1 MRRRLLFT
9 LIAGSAL
16 FAAALPATVMAHSH
30 HGRRTHHRVVRHG
43 RIRHERFGSS
53 SAQTSPA
60 GQSGDSQNAGTV
72 TSVQNNRV
80 TITLNDADRSTV
92 TGMLTRGTEMKCEA
106 PGQDQMQTEDRS
118 DGGGDNASG
127 ANSGDDGPDNS
138 GDNSGDNS
146 RDDNGDAG
154 DDQGEDRAQ
163 TCTLAAGM
171 VVRHAELDV
180 SSAGAVWHEIEVIS

>member
-1 MRRRLLFT
+1 MRRLLFT

-30 HGRRTHHRVVRHG
+30 HGRRTRHRAVRHG

-60 GQSGDSQNAGTV
+60 GQTSGDGQNAGTV

-80 TITLNDADRSTV
+80 TITLNNADRSTV
-92 TGMLTRGTEMKCEA
+92 TGMLTRATEIKCEA
-106 PGQDQMQTEDRS
+106 PQQDQMQTEDRG
-118 DGGGDNASG
+118 DGGGDNC
-127 ANSGDDGPDNS
+127 S
-138 GDNSGDNS
+138 GDNSG
-146 RDDNGDAG
+146 DDNGDAG
-154 DDQGEDRAQ
+154 DDQGEEQAQ
-163 TCTLAAGM
+163 MCTLATGM

-180 SSAGAVWHEIEVIS
+180 SSAGAVWHEIEAIS